1 MANRITI
8 TGLDD
13 ETCAWLD
20 KLANEM
26 HNSRNGLILYLLS
39 STKSKDA
46 AREAGEFVALLLSR
60 IKDRERAEK
69 EKTEGPHSWRSK
81 GYNANQ

>member
-1 MANRITI
+1 MVERITI
-8 TGLDD
+8 TGIDD

-20 KLANEM
+20 KLAAEM

-46 AREAGEFVALLLSR
+46 ARQAGEFVALLISR
-60 IKDRERAEK
+60 INDLESAKK
-69 EKTEGPHSWRSK
+69 EPTAQHGLRPP
-81 GYNANQ
+81 YQ